1 MLKLNSMLKLGQ
13 TLVIS
18 LVISLM
24 VALMVA
30 LTVALMVA
38 LVVALDV
45 GLSPL
50 IDRQVLGFAAKP
62 SLPRH
67 PLLEVVILARL
78 RQAVLPRIVVY

>member
-24 VALMVA
+24 
-30 LTVALMVA
+30 
-38 LVVALDV
+38 VALDV

-78 RQAVLPRIVVY
+78 RQAVLPGIVVY